1 MPEDESQLLKVYET
15 VVGRIKE
22 DQDKFGTKG
31 VGFIGKH
38 IVGTGEDA
46 HLTTKVL
53 IDLLRPHII
62 LISGKR
68 GTGKSYVAGIL
79 MEEISML
86 PEEFRKNI
94 AVVVIDTMGIFWS
107 LKRPNEQQI
116 DLLRVWELEPRGF
129 DNVKVLVPFKQLEE
143 FKAAGIP
150 VDDGISILPWE
161 FSAEEWTL
169 AFNLKRTDAASIVLE
184 KNVNVLLEGKG
195 KFGIEDLIEKIRD
208 DREVA
213 QEVKDSLTN
222 MLTVAAQWGVFGTQG
237 VEINKLV
244 QPGQISI
251 VDVSR
256 LKSSEAWSVRNFLV
270 ATIAKK
276 IYEFRVL
283 ARKEEEIAKLEGIEM
298 KKKYPI
304 VWLIAD
310 EAHNWVPSDYETV
323 SSEPFR
329 TIAKQGREPGVSL
342 VVITQMPNKVHQD
355 VLSQADMVISHRLT
369 SKADID
375 ALYAVMQTYL
385 LESIWKYINELPRWP
400 GAAIILDDNLEK
412 IFSVN
417 VRPRLSWHA
426 GGTAVV
432 V

>member
-1 MPEDESQLLKVYET
+1 MPEEDSQLLKVYET
-15 VVGRIKE
+15 VVGRIK
-22 DQDKFGTKG
+22 DDMQLFGTKG

-68 GTGKSYVAGIL
+68 GTGKSYVGGIL
-79 MEEISML
+79 MEEIAML

-107 LKRPNEQQI
+107 MKRPNEQQL
-116 DLLRVWELEPRGF
+116 DLLRAWNLEPRGF
-129 DNVKVLVPFKQLEE
+129 DNVKVLVPYKQLSE

-161 FSAEEWTL
+161 FSSEEWTL
-169 AFNLKRTDAASIVLE
+169 AFNLQRTDPASIALE
-184 KNVNVLLEGKG
+184 KSVNDLIEQKG
-195 KFGIEDLIEKIRD
+195 KFGIEDLIEKVRD

-213 QEVKDSLTN
+213 QNVKDALSN
-222 MLTVAAQWGVFGTQG
+222 MLIVAAQWGVFGTEG
-237 VEINKLV
+237 VDIEKIV
-244 QPGQISI
+244 QPGQISV

-256 LKSSEAWSVRNFLV
+256 LKSTEAWSVRNFLV

-276 IYEFRVL
+276 IYEYRVL
-283 ARKEEEIAKLEGIEM
+283 ARKEEEIAKLEGTEM

-304 VWLIAD
+304 VWLICD
-310 EAHNWVPSDYETV
+310 EAHNFVGTEPTV

-342 VVITQMPNKVHQD
+342 VVITQMPNKLHQD

-385 LESIWKYINELPRWP
+385 LESIWKYINDLPRWP

-426 GGTAVV
+426 GGTAIVV
-432 V
+432 

>member
-1 MPEDESQLLKVYET
+1 MAEKDSQLLKIYET
-15 VVGRIKE
+15 VVGRNKE
-22 DQDKFGTKG
+22 DMEKFGTKG
-31 VGFIGKH
+31 VGYIGKH

-68 GTGKSYVAGIL
+68 GTGKSYVGGIL
-79 MEEISML
+79 MEEIALL
-86 PEEFRKNI
+86 PEELRKNI

-116 DLLRVWELEPRGF
+116 DMLRAWNLQPRGF
-129 DNVKVLVPFKQLEE
+129 DNVKVLVPYKQLQE
-143 FKAAGIP
+143 FKDAGIP
-150 VDDGISILPWE
+150 ADEGISILPWE

-169 AFNLKRTDAASIVLE
+169 AFNLKRTDPESIALE
-184 KNVNVLLEGKG
+184 KNVNLLREGKG
-195 KFGIEDLIEKIRD
+195 KFSIEDLISQIRD
-208 DREVA
+208 DREVL

-222 MLTVAAQWGVFGTQG
+222 MLIVAEQWGVFGTEG
-237 VEINKLV
+237 VDIEKIV
-244 QPGQISI
+244 QAGQISV

-256 LKSSEAWSVRNFLV
+256 LKASEAWSVRNFLV

-276 IYEFRVL
+276 IYEYRVL
-283 ARKEEEIAKLEGIEM
+283 ARKEEEIAKLEGAEM

-310 EAHNWVPSDYETV
+310 EAHNWAPSDVETV
-323 SSEPFR
+323 SSEPFK

-342 VVITQMPNKVHQD
+342 VVITQMPNKLHQD
-355 VLSQADMVISHRLT
+355 ILSQADMVICHRLT

-375 ALYAVMQTYL
+375 ALHAVMQTYL
-385 LESIWKYINELPRWP
+385 LESIWKYINELPRWS
-400 GAAIILDDNLEK
+400 GAAILLDDNLEK
-412 IFSVN
+412 IFTVN
-417 VRPRLSWHA
+417 IRPRISWHA
-426 GGTAVV
+426 GGTAIIV
-432 V
+432 